1 MTILKQTMK
10 QFFKMT
16 MATIVGLTI
25 TLLLM
30 GVLAMITFVGFI
42 GLIISGAEQGAVVV
56 KRNSWLYMDFKEVIT
71 DRSNKDP
78 FASFNFATMRAI
90 PQIGLNDLLKSL
102 AAAADDDRIT
112 GVYLDM
118 SKVNVGFATMNQIR
132 NGLEEFKKSGKPVR
146 AYGDYM
152 GQKAFYLATVA
163 DSISLNPAGALEL
176 QGLSSQ
182 QMFYK
187 QALEKLEVEVQV
199 IRHGKFKGAVEP
211 FILEGMSPEN
221 RLQVSKYVAALWD
234 KMVAGL
240 AEGRSLSTAEINAI
254 ADGLKVRSAKD
265 AKTLKLVD
273 HLRYR
278 DEFVAE
284 LKELAGVEEDAS
296 LSRVRIGKYARD
308 LNKTKAA
315 GVHSNQDKIA
325 VVYASGGIGLGK
337 SKNGFMG
344 AETISKA
351 IAKARK
357 NKKVKIIVL
366 RIDSPGGSA
375 LASDVIWREVE
386 LAKKE
391 KQVVVSMGNLAASGG
406 YYIACGANRIIADE
420 STITGSIGVFGLLPN
435 FKGLLNNKLGITTDT
450 VNSNSHADVASG
462 YRAMDA
468 FEQTAIQDSVEN
480 VYADFISKVAAGRGM
495 TLEQVDEI
503 GQGRVW
509 IGKDALEIGLVD
521 ELGGLDRAIDVAA
534 KMAEI
539 EDYSIIEYPLQ
550 KDAFEALME
559 NWTDNMTASPL
570 EALMGDDFKSYQQLH
585 QVLQEGGVFVRL
597 PFDKLLE

>member
-1 MTILKQTMK
+1 MK

-16 MATIVGLTI
+16 MATILGLGV
-25 TLLLM
+25 TLFLL
-30 GVLAMITFVGFI
+30 GALAMITFVGFI
-42 GLIISGAEQGAVVV
+42 GLIISGAEQGPVEV
-56 KRNSWLYMDFKEVIT
+56 KKNSWLYMDFKEVIT

-78 FASFNFATMRAI
+78 FTSFDFATMRAI
-90 PQIGLNDLLKSL
+90 PQIGLNDLLRSL
-102 AAAADDDRIT
+102 DAAADDDRIT
-112 GVYLDM
+112 GIYLDM

-132 NGLEEFKKSGKPVR
+132 NGLEKFKESGKPVR
-146 AYGDYM
+146 AYADYM
-152 GQKAFYLATVA
+152 GQKAFYMATVA

-221 RLQVSKYVAALWD
+221 RLQVSKYVTALWD
-234 KMVAGL
+234 KMVEGV
-240 AEGRSLSTAEINAI
+240 AEGRSISSAEINAI

-265 AKTLKLVD
+265 AKALDLVD

-284 LKELAGVEEDAS
+284 LKELSEVKAEDS
-296 LSRVRIGKYARD
+296 LSRLRLGKYAKS
-308 LNKTKAA
+308 LAAAKVA
-315 GVHSNQDKIA
+315 GVDSHQDQIA
-325 VVYASGGIGLGK
+325 VVYASGGIGMGK
-337 SKNGFMG
+337 SKQGFMG

-351 IAKARK
+351 IAKARN
-357 NKKVKIIVL
+357 NKKVKVIVL
-366 RIDSPGGSA
+366 RVDSPGGSA
-375 LASDVIWREVE
+375 LASDVIWREIE
-386 LAKKE
+386 LAKKQ
-391 KQVVVSMGNLAASGG
+391 KPVVVSMGNLAASGG

-435 FKGLLNNKLGITTDT
+435 FGGLLNNKLGITTDT
-450 VNSNSHADVASG
+450 VNTNSHADVASG
-462 YRAMDA
+462 FRAMDA
-468 FEQTAIQDSVEN
+468 FEQNAIQDSVEN

-521 ELGGLDRAIDVAA
+521 ELGGLDRAVEVAA
-534 KMAEI
+534 KMAKI

-550 KDAFEALME
+550 KDSFEALME
-559 NWTDNMTASPL
+559 SWTDDMTSSQL
-570 EALMGDDFKSYQQLH
+570 ESLLGDDFKAYLQLH
-585 QVLQEGGVFVRL
+585 QTLKEGGVFVRL